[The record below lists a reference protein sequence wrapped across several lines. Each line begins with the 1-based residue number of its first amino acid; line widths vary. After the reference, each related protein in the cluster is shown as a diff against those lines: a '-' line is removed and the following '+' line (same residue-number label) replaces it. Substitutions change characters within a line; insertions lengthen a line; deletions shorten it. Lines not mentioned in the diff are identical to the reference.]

1 MIYGFSYDF
10 LWVFL
15 CFHTF
20 FHAFPSKKHLKKNRP
35 PATPRQPLAEGRLGG
50 RYGFI
55 IYTRFPL
62 PSGYD
67 KHSHGK
73 SPFFI
78 GKPL

>member
-1 MIYGFSYDF
+1 MKSHYFPMIYGFSYDF

-55 IYTRFPL
+55 IYTIPITIWL
-62 PSGYD
+62 WQT
-67 KHSHGK
+67 
-73 SPFFI
+73 
-78 GKPL
+78 